1 MYKKK
6 KQNLKAGRGEKGIT
20 LLMLV
25 ITIIILIILATVSIN
40 AVVGENGLIQSA
52 KNSKDSAENEV
63 AQQTGKMNSLLTEYS
78 NIMAEDAEITE
89 PGEGANPGG
98 DGGDEPEPEP
108 GDPIDDTLAVGPQV
122 SDGMTPVKYID
133 GTGWVKTTATD
144 EEWYNYSEK
153 KWANIVLGDANF
165 STSGNYEVLD
175 ENSTYSMLVW
185 IPRYAYKITSKYH
198 QSGSGAGNVEIVF
211 LDTANEDKDGNSYS
225 RKTAYPNAK
234 TGSGMVDYVVH
245 PSFNWGGVPLAGYW
259 VGKFESSDNGG
270 KIQIKGGVESW
281 SNIDVNDIHNKC
293 VAMNNGGNSYGL
305 NTDDSKVDP
314 HMMKNTEW
322 GAVAYLAQ
330 SKYGKN
336 KEVSINSS
344 DYTGGGSGTSYRTKV
359 GQSTTGDVT
368 GIYDMRG
375 GAWEKVAGYLGNG
388 SDYGSSL
395 VNAPARY
402 KDIYSSYTAPTSGG
416 HYGDAVYETSS
427 SDSNSTGW
435 YSDRTNFPYSNGPF
449 FERGGI
455 VGSDS
460 EAGLFEFEYSDGD
473 AYDGYSFR
481 VVVPVL

>member
-211 LDTANEDKDGNSYS
+211 LNTANEDKDGNSYS
-225 RKTAYPNAK
+225 GKTAYPSAS

-245 PSFNWGGVPLAGYW
+245 PSFNWDGVPLAGYW
-259 VGKFESSDNGG
+259 VGKFESSIYEG
-270 KIQIKGGVESW
+270 KVQIKGGVQSW
-281 SNIDVNDIHNKC
+281 RSISVNNIHNIC
-293 VAMNNGGNSYGL
+293 VGMNNSGNSYGL

-322 GAVAYLAQ
+322 GAP
-330 SKYGKN
+330 S
-336 KEVSINSS
+336 
-344 DYTGGGSGTSYRTKV
+344 
-359 GQSTTGDVT
+359 
-368 GIYDMRG
+368 
-375 GAWEKVAGYLGNG
+375 
-388 SDYGSSL
+388 
-395 VNAPARY
+395 RY
-402 KDIYSSYTAPTSGG
+402 KDIYSSYQESVLVEC
-416 HYGDAVYETSS
+416 YGDAVYETSS
-427 SDSNSTGW
+427 SSSISNSSW
-435 YSDRTNFPYSNGPF
+435 YSDYSYFPDSNIF
-449 FERGGI
+449 FIRGGNCNI
-455 VGSDS
+455 GSS
-460 EAGLFEFEYSDGD
+460 AGMFAFYGYYDNDYNDTYSDNT
-473 AYDGYSFR
+473 FR
-481 VVVPVL
+481 VVVPAL